1 MQRVFCCLLF
11 CESITMSALSN
22 TSSKLLMA
30 IGAMV
35 GVVLASNYLV
45 QFPVDLVIAG
55 FNMADLFT
63 WGAFTYPIAFLVT
76 DMTNRRFGPGQ
87 ARIVVL
93 AGFALAVVLSLW
105 LATPRIAVASGT
117 AFLIAQLLDVS
128 LFNRLRYSKTWWKA
142 PVVSS
147 VTASVLDTALFF
159 TLAFAASLVVLGPN
173 DDFAIEAAPLF
184 ALGFEAPRWMSWA
197 LGDLAVKVLAVALLL
212 VPYRLLIGFIRE
224 AGSQRP
230 DEAAV

>member
-1 MQRVFCCLLF
+1 
-11 CESITMSALSN
+11 MSAASSI
-22 TSSKLLMA
+22 SSKLFLA
-30 IGAMV
+30 IVAMV

-45 QFPVDLVIAG
+45 QIPVDLVVAG
-55 FNMADLFT
+55 FNLADLFT

-76 DMTNRRFGPGQ
+76 DITNRRFGPSR

-93 AGFALAVVLSLW
+93 VGFAVAVVLSLW
-105 LATPRIAVASGT
+105 LATPRIAIASGT

-128 LFNRLRYSKTWWKA
+128 LFNHLRHSKTWWKA
-142 PVVSS
+142 PLVSS

-184 ALGFEAPRWMSWA
+184 AFGVDAPRWMSWA

-212 VPYRLLIGFIRE
+212 LPYRLLIGFIRE
-224 AGSQRP
+224 AGSPQR

>member
-1 MQRVFCCLLF
+1 
-11 CESITMSALSN
+11 MSASSRI
-22 TSSKLLMA
+22 SSKLPLA
-30 IGAMV
+30 IFAMV

-45 QFPVDLVIAG
+45 QFPVDLVVAG

-63 WGAFTYPIAFLVT
+63 WGAFTYPIAFFVT
-76 DMTNRRFGPGQ
+76 DITNRSFGPRR

-105 LATPRIAVASGT
+105 LATPRIAIASGS

-128 LFNRLRYSKTWWKA
+128 LFNRLRHSKTWWKA

-147 VTASVLDTALFF
+147 VTASILDTALFF
-159 TLAFAASLVVLGPN
+159 TLAFAASLLILGPN
-173 DDFAIEAAPLF
+173 DDFAIESAPLF
-184 ALGFEAPRWMSWA
+184 AFGVDAPRWMSWA
-197 LGDLAVKVLAVALLL
+197 LGDLAVKLLAVALLL
-212 VPYRLLIGFIRE
+212 VPYRLMIGFIRE
-224 AGSQRP
+224 AGSPQP

>member
-1 MQRVFCCLLF
+1 
-11 CESITMSALSN
+11 MSA
-22 TSSKLLMA
+22 SSKTPSNLLLA
-30 IGAMV
+30 ILAMV

-45 QFPVDLVIAG
+45 QHPVDLVVAG

-76 DMTNRRFGPGQ
+76 DITNRRFGPNK

-105 LATPRIAVASGT
+105 LATPRIAIASGT

-128 LFNRLRYSKTWWKA
+128 LFNRLRHSKTWWKA

-184 ALGFEAPRWMSWA
+184 ALGVEAPRWMSWA

-224 AGSQRP
+224 AGSPQP